1 MTPEELKKLKKF
13 LTSIRTVAVF
23 LGSRETADPG
33 YAAAAAE
40 LGRFLAENDLTL
52 IYGGAGVGT
61 MKALADSVLNA
72 GGKVIGVF
80 PAVLSSKILHPALT
94 EQISVSTISERK
106 KVMLEKADCIV
117 VLPGGIGTLDEF
129 FSALEEIKRTRK
141 PLGVLNVN
149 RYYDHL
155 EEFWTHANETGFISN
170 AQRQAVTFHRKID
183 TLFYRMLGSFRQNI
197 NEEKTT

>member
-23 LGSRETADPG
+23 LGSRETADPC
-33 YAAAAAE
+33 YVAAASE

-61 MKALADSVLNA
+61 MKALADSVLEA
-72 GGKVIGVF
+72 GGRVTGVF

-94 EQISVSTISERK
+94 EQISVPAISERK

-129 FSALEEIKRTRK
+129 FSALEEIKRARK
-141 PLGVLNVN
+141 PIGVLNVN
-149 RYYDHL
+149 GYYDHL
-155 EEFWTHANETGFISN
+155 EAFWTHANETGFISN
-170 AQRQAVTFHRKID
+170 AQRQTVTFHRKID